1 MEESLSMPELVAIL
15 EAKRDQDHVSRKFMA
30 ALQGVDIDKNKNSNN
45 AWEEMKARL
54 YSKGKT
60 SDPNDI
66 LALQGDAA
74 RRAGFG
80 IGYGLD
86 YEVIE

>member
-1 MEESLSMPELVAIL
+1 MPELIGIL
-15 EAKRDQDHVSRKFMA
+15 EAKRDQEHITRKFLA
-30 ALQGVDIDKNKNSNN
+30 ALQGVDIDKDKNSHN

-60 SDPNDI
+60 SNPNDI

-74 RRAGFG
+74 KRAGFG

>member
-1 MEESLSMPELVAIL
+1 MLLGSHRLVASPQPQVAWVYIT
-15 EAKRDQDHVSRKFMA
+15 
-30 ALQGVDIDKNKNSNN
+30 GDKNKNSNN

-74 RRAGFG
+74 KRAGFG

>member
-1 MEESLSMPELVAIL
+1 MPELTAIL
-15 EAKRDQDHVSRKFMA
+15 EAKRDQDHTERKFMA
-30 ALQGVDIDKNKNSNN
+30 ALQGVDIDKNKASND
-45 AWEEMKARL
+45 AWEQMKARV

-60 SDPNDI
+60 SNPNDI
-66 LALQGDAA
+66 VALQGNAA

>member
-1 MEESLSMPELVAIL
+1 MPELVAIL
-15 EAKRDQDHVSRKFMA
+15 EAKNKEDYDNKKFFA
-30 ALQGVDIDKNKNSNN
+30 AIQGVDIDKNSSKSNN
-45 AWEEMKARL
+45 AWEEMKARV

-60 SDPNDI
+60 SNPNDI
-66 LALQGDAA
+66 VALQGDAA